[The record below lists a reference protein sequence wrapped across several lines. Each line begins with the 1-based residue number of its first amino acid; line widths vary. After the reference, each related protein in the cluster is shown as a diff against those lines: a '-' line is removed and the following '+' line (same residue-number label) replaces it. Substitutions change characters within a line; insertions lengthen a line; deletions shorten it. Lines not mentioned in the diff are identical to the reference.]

1 MDGMADTK
9 KTKEPNMQGDEARRR
24 KGADAL
30 SDARTAGGA
39 EGSDEV
45 RKNDPAHQRARCV
58 SDIEQFYSNVK
69 EVKRTAENAHI
80 LDLAAQYCE
89 DTKFFLEKEDYVT
102 AFGAINYAHGLI
114 DAFRKAK
121 EED

>member
-1 MDGMADTK
+1 MTA
-9 KTKEPNMQGDEARRR
+9 P
-24 KGADAL
+24 
-30 SDARTAGGA
+30 RTAKA
-39 EGSDEV
+39 GSEKRASGKMQDDAA
-45 RKNDPAHQRARCV
+45 RMNDPEHQRARCI

-69 EVKRTAENAHI
+69 EVRRTAENAHV

-89 DTKFFLEKEDYVT
+89 DTKYFLGKKDHVT

-121 EED
+121 GEK

>member
-1 MDGMADTK
+1 MAGK
-9 KTKEPNMQGDEARRR
+9 KEETDPRRDRTRRMQTPGQTD
-24 KGADAL
+24 
-30 SDARTAGGA
+30 SDASRQNDA
-39 EGSDEV
+39 E
-45 RKNDPAHQRARCV
+45 HQRARCL
-58 SDIEQFYSNVK
+58 SDIEQFYANVK

-89 DTKFFLEKEDYVT
+89 DTKYFLEKKDYVT

-121 EED
+121 GEK